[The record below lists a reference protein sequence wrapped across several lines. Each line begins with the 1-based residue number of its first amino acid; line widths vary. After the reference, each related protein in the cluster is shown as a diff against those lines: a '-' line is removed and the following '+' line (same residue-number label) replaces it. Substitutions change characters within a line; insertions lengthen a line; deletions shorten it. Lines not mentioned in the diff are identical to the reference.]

1 MEGFLTWLA
10 SSPLGSA
17 LKVFLGFVLSA
28 ALLTWT
34 QNGEISFDS
43 WQTWIIGALGI
54 SLPIIIN
61 VLNPDD
67 PRYGRVKETPS
78 E

>member
-1 MEGFLTWLA
+1 MDAFLTWLA
-10 SSPLGSA
+10 TSPLGSA
-17 LKVFLGFVLSA
+17 FKVFLGFVLSA

-34 QNGEISFDS
+34 QSGEISFDA
-43 WQTWIIGALGI
+43 WQTWVIGALGI
-54 SLPIIIN
+54 SLPIVIN